1 MVSETNHSGVRY
13 TILDIIFGVADEI
26 SVCSVVLYRRRMRP
40 PVPIRILYWW
50 RICSVRYVANGAF
63 ATKRWKVPRCR
74 PSHAARLARR
84 TPRVVTRLAPP
95 DSLVARALVRSLL
108 GGR

>member
-63 ATKRWKVPRCR
+63 ARRDGKFRAV
-74 PSHAARLARR
+74 ARL
-84 TPRVVTRLAPP
+84 TLP
-95 DSLVARALVRSLL
+95 DLPVARLVSSPASRLLTRS
-108 GGR
+108 